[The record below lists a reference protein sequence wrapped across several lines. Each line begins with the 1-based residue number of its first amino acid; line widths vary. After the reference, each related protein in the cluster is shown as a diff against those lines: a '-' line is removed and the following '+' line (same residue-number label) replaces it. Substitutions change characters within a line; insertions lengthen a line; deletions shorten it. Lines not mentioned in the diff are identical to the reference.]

1 MARKKKEAQ
10 VEDNPGLVKDKETT
24 AILSVDNDGLKAY
37 KLQRERL
44 RQNNGMLDDINNI
57 KQELIELRGI
67 LKQISLKL

>member
-1 MARKKKEAQ
+1 MSVIKVK
-10 VEDNPGLVKDKETT
+10 DNPVLVKDKETT

-67 LKQISLKL
+67 LKQISSKL

>member
-1 MARKKKEAQ
+1 MSEIKVK
-10 VEDNPGLVKDKETT
+10 DNPGLVKDKETT

-37 KLQRERL
+37 KLQRERI

-67 LKQISLKL
+67 LKQISSKL

>member
-1 MARKKKEAQ
+1 MTVIKVK
-10 VEDNPGLVKDKETT
+10 DNPGLVKDKETT

-37 KLQRERL
+37 KLQRERI

-67 LKQISLKL
+67 LKQISQKL

>member
-1 MARKKKEAQ
+1 MTVIKVK
-10 VEDNPGLVKDKETT
+10 DNPGLVKDKETT

-57 KQELIELRGI
+57 KQELIELRSI
-67 LKQISLKL
+67 LKQISSKL

>member
-1 MARKKKEAQ
+1 MSVIKVK
-10 VEDNPGLVKDKETT
+10 DNPGLVKDKETT

-67 LKQISLKL
+67 LKQISQKL

>member
-1 MARKKKEAQ
+1 MAVTKVKN
-10 VEDNPGLVKDKETT
+10 NPDLVKDSKTT

-37 KLQRERL
+37 KLQRERI

-67 LKQISLKL
+67 LKQISSKL

>member
-1 MARKKKEAQ
+1 MAVTKVKN
-10 VEDNPGLVKDKETT
+10 NPGLVKDTNTT

-67 LKQISLKL
+67 LKQISSKL

>member
-1 MARKKKEAQ
+1 MAVTKVKN
-10 VEDNPGLVKDKETT
+10 NPDLVKDNNTT

-37 KLQRERL
+37 KLQRERI

-67 LKQISLKL
+67 LKQISQKL

>member
-1 MARKKKEAQ
+1 MKNVVKVK
-10 VEDNPGLVKDKETT
+10 DNPGLVKDKQTT

-67 LKQISLKL
+67 LKQISQKL

>member
-1 MARKKKEAQ
+1 MSVIKVK
-10 VEDNPGLVKDKETT
+10 DNPGLVKDKETT

-67 LKQISLKL
+67 LKQISSK

>member
-1 MARKKKEAQ
+1 MAVTKIKN
-10 VEDNPGLVKDKETT
+10 NPDLVKDNNTT

-37 KLQRERL
+37 KLQRERI

-67 LKQISLKL
+67 LKQISQKL

>member
-1 MARKKKEAQ
+1 MTVIKVKN
-10 VEDNPGLVKDKETT
+10 NPGLVKDKETT

>member
-1 MARKKKEAQ
+1 MGVIKVK
-10 VEDNPGLVKDKETT
+10 DNPGLVKDKETT

-44 RQNNGMLDDINNI
+44 RQNNDMLDDINNI

-67 LKQISLKL
+67 LKQISSKL

>member
-1 MARKKKEAQ
+1 MSVIKVK
-10 VEDNPGLVKDKETT
+10 DNPGLVKDKETT

-37 KLQRERL
+37 KLQRERI

-67 LKQISLKL
+67 LKQISSKL

>member
-1 MARKKKEAQ
+1 MSVIKVKN
-10 VEDNPGLVKDKETT
+10 NPGLVKDKETT

-67 LKQISLKL
+67 LKQISSKL

>member
-1 MARKKKEAQ
+1 MAVTKVKN
-10 VEDNPGLVKDKETT
+10 NPGLVKDTNTT

-37 KLQRERL
+37 KLQRERI

>member
-1 MARKKKEAQ
+1 MTVIKVK
-10 VEDNPGLVKDKETT
+10 DNPGLVKDKETT

>member
-1 MARKKKEAQ
+1 MKNVVKVK
-10 VEDNPGLVKDKETT
+10 DNPGLVKDKQTT

>member
-1 MARKKKEAQ
+1 MSVIKVK
-10 VEDNPGLVKDKETT
+10 DNPGLVKDKETT

-57 KQELIELRGI
+57 KQDLIELRGI
-67 LKQISLKL
+67 LKQISSKL

>member
-1 MARKKKEAQ
+1 MSVIKVK
-10 VEDNPGLVKDKETT
+10 DNPGLVKDKETT

>member
-1 MARKKKEAQ
+1 MAVTKVKN
-10 VEDNPGLVKDKETT
+10 NPGLVKDTNTT

>member
-1 MARKKKEAQ
+1 MTVIKVK
-10 VEDNPGLVKDKETT
+10 DNPGLVKDKETT

-67 LKQISLKL
+67 LKQISSKL

>member
-1 MARKKKEAQ
+1 MSVIKVK
-10 VEDNPGLVKDKETT
+10 DNPGLVKDKETT

-57 KQELIELRGI
+57 KQELIELRSI
-67 LKQISLKL
+67 LKQISSKL

>member
-1 MARKKKEAQ
+1 MSVIKVK
-10 VEDNPGLVKDKETT
+10 DNPGLVKDKETT

-37 KLQRERL
+37 KLQRERI

>member
-1 MARKKKEAQ
+1 MARRKVK
-10 VEDNPGLVKDKETT
+10 DNPGLVKDKETT

-67 LKQISLKL
+67 LKQISSKL

>member
-1 MARKKKEAQ
+1 MSVIKVK
-10 VEDNPGLVKDKETT
+10 DNPGLVKDKETT

-37 KLQRERL
+37 KLQRARL

-67 LKQISLKL
+67 LKQISSKL

>member
-1 MARKKKEAQ
+1 MAVVKVK
-10 VEDNPGLVKDKETT
+10 DNPGLVKDKETT

>member
-1 MARKKKEAQ
+1 MAVIKVK
-10 VEDNPGLVKDKETT
+10 DNPGLVKDKETT

-67 LKQISLKL
+67 LKQISSKL

>member
-1 MARKKKEAQ
+1 MSVIKVKN
-10 VEDNPGLVKDKETT
+10 NPGLVKDNKTN

-37 KLQRERL
+37 KQQRERI

>member
-1 MARKKKEAQ
+1 MSVIKVK
-10 VEDNPGLVKDKETT
+10 DNPGLVKDKETT

-44 RQNNGMLDDINNI
+44 RQNNDMLDDINNI

>member
-1 MARKKKEAQ
+1 MAVTKVKN
-10 VEDNPGLVKDKETT
+10 NPDLVKDNNTT

-67 LKQISLKL
+67 LKQISQKL

>member
-1 MARKKKEAQ
+1 MEVTKVKN
-10 VEDNPGLVKDKETT
+10 NPGLVKDSKTT

-37 KLQRERL
+37 KLQRERI

-67 LKQISLKL
+67 LKQISSKL

>member
-1 MARKKKEAQ
+1 MSVIKVK
-10 VEDNPGLVKDKETT
+10 DNPGLVKDKETT

-44 RQNNGMLDDINNI
+44 RQNNHMLDDINNI

-67 LKQISLKL
+67 LKQISSKL

>member
-1 MARKKKEAQ
+1 MTVIKVKN
-10 VEDNPGLVKDKETT
+10 NPGLVKDKETT
-24 AILSVDNDGLKAY
+24 ALLSVDNDGLKAY
-37 KLQRERL
+37 KQQRERL

>member
-1 MARKKKEAQ
+1 MTVIKVK
-10 VEDNPGLVKDKETT
+10 DNPGLVKDKETT

-67 LKQISLKL
+67 LKQISQKL

>member
-1 MARKKKEAQ
+1 MSVIKVK
-10 VEDNPGLVKDKETT
+10 DNPGLVKDKETT

-44 RQNNGMLDDINNI
+44 RQNNDMLDDINNI

-67 LKQISLKL
+67 LKQISSKL

>member
-1 MARKKKEAQ
+1 MSVIKIKN
-10 VEDNPGLVKDKETT
+10 NPGLVKDNKTN

-37 KLQRERL
+37 KQQRERI

>member
-1 MARKKKEAQ
+1 MAVIKVK
-10 VEDNPGLVKDKETT
+10 DNPGLVKDKETS